1 MAKASTRAKY
11 KYNKKT
17 YTRVE
22 VNLPKEVGDAFKEK
36 CREKEISVA
45 SVLKQ
50 AVMDFMEE

>member
-36 CREKEISVA
+36 EISVA